1 MNIMLVSTTERTRE
15 IGIRMAVGARE
26 KDILFQFL
34 TEATVLSSIGGV
46 VGVIFGIAVS
56 KLVSYSGGW
65 PSLLSLPSIVVAFLF
80 SNMVGI
86 FFGYY
91 PARKASRLN
100 PIEALRY
107 E

>member
-1 MNIMLVSTTERTRE
+1 
-15 IGIRMAVGARE
+15 
-26 KDILFQFL
+26 
-34 TEATVLSSIGGV
+34 
-46 VGVIFGIAVS
+46 
-56 KLVSYSGGW
+56 
-65 PSLLSLPSIVVAFLF
+65 
-80 SNMVGI
+80 MVGI

>member
-1 MNIMLVSTTERTRE
+1 VILSQFLGEATTLCLLGGV
-15 IGIRMAVGARE
+15 IGIILGSAISTIMAVLGNWP
-26 KDILFQFL
+26 
-34 TEATVLSSIGGV
+34 TTV
-46 VGVIFGIAVS
+46 
-56 KLVSYSGGW
+56 
-65 PSLLSLPSIVVAFLF
+65 SLLTILTALAASAF
-80 SNMVGI
+80 VGI

>member
-1 MNIMLVSTTERTRE
+1 MMQGTSQY
-15 IGIRMAVGARE
+15 IRMAVGAKE

-34 TEATVLSSIGGV
+34 TEATVLSSIGGII
-46 VGVIFGIAVS
+46 GVIFGIILS
-56 KLVSYSGGW
+56 KLVSYFGDW
-65 PSLLSLPSIVVAFLF
+65 PSLLSPPSIAVAFLF
-80 SNMVGI
+80 SNIVGI